1 VSSQGQ
7 GAVLAR
13 IRDRRGAAGIPVA
26 IARQVTQLQR
36 AGATR
41 PVLLQEAPPGAVL
54 EPRRVR
60 RARAREARP

>member
-1 VSSQGQ
+1 MSSQGQ

-41 PVLLQEAPPGAVL
+41 PVLLQEAPRAVL

-60 RARAREARP
+60 RARARAART